1 MMLRRALAQS
11 RRRSSTTT
19 QQRPVVKQLLNA
31 IRKTPWWA
39 GGDVERN
46 RTLFEELMERGN
58 ARCPHLGSTHEATT
72 TDKGGVRITPRD
84 GDAKATLC
92 FVHGGGFFAGSPHAY
107 RGAVASLIA
116 RVPGGCSALLPKY
129 RRAPEFT
136 IADAVDDIIEQYNEL
151 TGPIVLAGDSAG
163 AYLCLRAAQQLQ
175 VKPAGVLLWCPY
187 LLHHPTK
194 DVQRSLSSEGDF
206 LDVSSLQP
214 ARHVNDE
221 QNDARHA
228 YALTASNVDDMMI
241 ISGEQET
248 LHVDALTLA
257 LTAKASDTNVT
268 HKTYEEMFHDF
279 VLFPKFLKEVRS
291 RRPRCC
297 GAFTPSTR
305 VVSRNDGSGWFLCRV
320 LGHSDRTA
328 MLHAGRGRS
337 TSISGVHRTTVRP
350 YHRNRSR
357 SITAG
362 ARGSPSRRGRG
373 AFRSHFRRHRGLG
386 EARVAFRGRGL
397 G

>member
-1 MMLRRALAQS
+1 MLPHALLLKPMMLRRALAQS
-11 RRRSSTTT
+11 LRRSSTTPPEQK
-19 QQRPVVKQLLNA
+19 QQRPVVRQLLNA

-84 GDAKATLC
+84 GEAKATLC

-116 RVPGGCSALLPKY
+116 RVPGGCTALLPKY

-136 IADAVDDIIEQYNEL
+136 IEDAVNDVLEQYNEL

-163 AYLCLRAAQQLQ
+163 AYLALRAAQQLSS
-175 VKPAGVLLWCPY
+175 KPAGVLLWCPY

-206 LDVSSLQP
+206 LDVSSLQA

-228 YALTASNVDDMMI
+228 FALTASGVDDMMI
-241 ISGEQET
+241 LSGEQET

-257 LTAKASDTNVT
+257 LTAKASGTEVT
-268 HKTYEEMFHDF
+268 HKIYEEMFHDF
-279 VLFPKFLKEVRS
+279 MLFPKFLRCRRSVRFRPFPMPRRRDARDGVRS
-291 RRPRCC
+291 TQ
-297 GAFTPSTR
+297 G
-305 VVSRNDGSGWFLCRV
+305 
-320 LGHSDRTA
+320 
-328 MLHAGRGRS
+328 GRGRS
-337 TSISGVHRTTVRP
+337 
-350 YHRNRSR
+350 
-357 SITAG
+357 
-362 ARGSPSRRGRG
+362 
-373 AFRSHFRRHRGLG
+373 
-386 EARVAFRGRGL
+386 
-397 G
+397 

>member
-11 RRRSSTTT
+11 LRRSSTTT

-84 GDAKATLC
+84 GEAKATLC

-116 RVPGGCSALLPKY
+116 RVPGGCTALLPKY

-136 IADAVDDIIEQYNEL
+136 IEDAVNDVLEQYNEL

-163 AYLCLRAAQQLQ
+163 AYLALRAAQQLST
-175 VKPAGVLLWCPY
+175 KPAGVLLWCPY

-206 LDVSSLQP
+206 LDVTSLQP

-228 YALTASNVDDMMI
+228 FALTASGVDDMMI
-241 ISGEQET
+241 LSGEQET

-257 LTAKASDTNVT
+257 LTAKASGTEVT

-279 VLFPKFLKEVRS
+279 MLFPKFLKCRRS
-291 RRPRCC
+291 
-297 GAFTPSTR
+297 
-305 VVSRNDGSGWFLCRV
+305 V
-320 LGHSDRTA
+320 
-328 MLHAGRGRS
+328 
-337 TSISGVHRTTVRP
+337 
-350 YHRNRSR
+350 
-357 SITAG
+357 
-362 ARGSPSRRGRG
+362 
-373 AFRSHFRRHRGLG
+373 
-386 EARVAFRGRGL
+386 RVASTASS
-397 G
+397 

>member
-1 MMLRRALAQS
+1 MLRRAIGRGLR
-11 RRRSSTTT
+11 RRRSSSSTTPPET
-19 QQRPVVKQLLNA
+19 RKQQRPVVRQLLNA

-39 GGDVERN
+39 GGAVERN

-72 TDKGGVRITPRD
+72 TDYGGVRIAPRD

-116 RVPGGCSALLPKY
+116 RVPGGCTALLPKY

-136 IADAVDDIIEQYNEL
+136 IADAVDDVVEQYNEL

-194 DVQRSLSSEGDF
+194 DVSRSLSSEGDF

-228 YALTASNVDDMMI
+228 YALTASGVDDMMI

-291 RRPRCC
+291 RHPIVWRRLH
-297 GAFTPSTR
+297 AVDARRLEEMRSW
-305 VVSRNDGSGWFLCRV
+305 VVSFPI
-320 LGHSDRTA
+320 LGPFRPSRATA
-328 MLHAGRGRS
+328 TLRAGRGRS
-337 TSISGVHRTTVRP
+337 TSIGGVHRTTVRP
-350 YHRNRSR
+350 CRRDRSR
-357 SITAG
+357 STAEG
-362 ARGSPSRRGRG
+362 ARGSTSRGG
-373 AFRSHFRRHRGLG
+373 
-386 EARVAFRGRGL
+386 
-397 G
+397 

>member
-1 MMLRRALAQS
+1 MLRRAIGHGLR
-11 RRRSSTTT
+11 RRRSSSTTT
-19 QQRPVVKQLLNA
+19 TPAQQRPVVRQLLNA

-72 TDKGGVRITPRD
+72 TDKGGVRITPSD

-116 RVPGGCSALLPKY
+116 RVPGGCTALLPKY

-136 IADAVDDIIEQYNEL
+136 IADAVDDVVEQYNEL

-163 AYLCLRAAQQLQ
+163 AYLALRAAQQLQ

-206 LDVSSLQP
+206 LDVPSLQP

-228 YALTASNVDDMMI
+228 YALTASGVDDMMI

-291 RRPRCC
+291 RRP
-297 GAFTPSTR
+297 A
-305 VVSRNDGSGWFLCRV
+305 V
-320 LGHSDRTA
+320 LLR
-328 MLHAGRGRS
+328 LHA
-337 TSISGVHRTTVRP
+337 ID
-350 YHRNRSR
+350 
-357 SITAG
+357 
-362 ARGSPSRRGRG
+362 ARR
-373 AFRSHFRRHRGLG
+373 FQ
-386 EARVAFRGRGL
+386 E
-397 G
+397 

>member
-1 MMLRRALAQS
+1 MRICCDEDRSFINQLRSAALTPNDAAP
-11 RRRSSTTT
+11 RSSTTT
-19 QQRPVVKQLLNA
+19 QQRPVVRQLLNA

-84 GDAKATLC
+84 GEAKATLC

-116 RVPGGCSALLPKY
+116 RVPGGCTALLPKY

-136 IADAVDDIIEQYNEL
+136 IEDAVNDVLEQYNEL

-163 AYLCLRAAQQLQ
+163 AYLALRAAQQLST
-175 VKPAGVLLWCPY
+175 KPAGVLLWCPY

-228 YALTASNVDDMMI
+228 FALTASGVDDMMI
-241 ISGEQET
+241 LSGEQET

-257 LTAKASDTNVT
+257 LTAKASGTEVT
-268 HKTYEEMFHDF
+268 HKIYEEMFHDF
-279 VLFPKFLKEVRS
+279 MLFPKFLKCRRSVRFRTFPSDGVVAISVRRGRRES
-291 RRPRCC
+291 RQCP
-297 GAFTPSTR
+297 F
-305 VVSRNDGSGWFLCRV
+305 
-320 LGHSDRTA
+320 
-328 MLHAGRGRS
+328 HAGRPRTLLRNQRN
-337 TSISGVHRTTVRP
+337 TSP
-350 YHRNRSR
+350 K
-357 SITAG
+357 G
-362 ARGSPSRRGRG
+362 ATLS
-373 AFRSHFRRHRGLG
+373 
-386 EARVAFRGRGL
+386 
-397 G
+397 